1 MAKKDAD
8 IGITVKKSEDF
19 SEWFTQLVQKAELA
33 DIRYNIKGFTVF
45 REWSVLTMKKMY
57 SKMERALESKGHK
70 PLIMPT
76 LIPEQNFKVE
86 AEHIKGFT
94 PEVFWVTEHGNGKKF
109 DERLALRPTSET
121 AFYQMYSLWIRS
133 YNDLPYKRYQSA
145 NVFRCEG
152 KATRPFFRGR
162 EFLWIETHNAFAN
175 HEDAYK
181 QVLEDMET
189 TEEVL
194 LNEYALPFIF
204 FERPQWDKFP
214 GAKKTFASDAL
225 MPSGKVIQL
234 PSTHL
239 LGQGF
244 AKSFNVEFTDEKGEI
259 QTPHLTCYG
268 PAISRIY
275 GAMIALHSDDKG
287 LVLPFDLAPVQIVI
301 VPILF
306 DKTRDKVIKKCNE
319 LKKKLSKYIVEVD
332 LRENSS
338 GWKFNQWELK
348 GVPIRLEVGPKDLET
363 KSVMLARR
371 DKNKKEKIFE
381 KDLVKT
387 IDKIA
392 KGFTSDLIKKAQKQ
406 FKDNIIEANT
416 LKEIK
421 KAIGQEKIVK
431 ICFCSME
438 KEGENCANKIKDDVT
453 AEIRGTMVKKKE
465 TPKAEDKCVICGK
478 KAQHYVYV
486 AKSY

>member
-1 MAKKDAD
+1 MVKKDTDA
-8 IGITVKKSEDF
+8 GITVKKSDDF
-19 SEWFTQLVQKAELA
+19 SEWYTQLVQKAELA

-57 SKMERALESKGHK
+57 NKMETVLERKGHL
-70 PLIMPT
+70 PLVMPT
-76 LIPEQNFKVE
+76 LIPEQNFQIE

-94 PEVFWVTEHGNGKKF
+94 PEVFWVTEHGEGKKF
-109 DERLALRPTSET
+109 DERMALRPTSET

-133 YNDLPYKRYQSA
+133 YNDLPYKRYQSVS
-145 NVFRCEG
+145 VFRCEG

-189 TEEVL
+189 TDEVL
-194 LNEYALPFIF
+194 LNEFGLPFIF

-214 GAKKTFASDAL
+214 GAQKTFASDAL

-244 AKSFNVEFTDEKGEI
+244 AKSFNIEFTDEKGKTK
-259 QTPHLTCYG
+259 TPHLTCYG

-275 GAMIALHSDDKG
+275 GAMIALHGDDKG
-287 LVLPFDLAPVQIVI
+287 LVLPFDLAPIQIVI

-306 DKTRDKVIKKCNE
+306 EKTKEKVLKKCNE
-319 LKKKLSKYIVEVD
+319 LKKKLSNYIVEID
-332 LRENSS
+332 ERDQSP
-338 GWKFNQWELK
+338 GWKFNQWEMK
-348 GVPIRLEVGPKDLET
+348 GVPIRIEVGPKDLEN

-371 DKNKKEKIFE
+371 DKSNKDKISEKELVKTVDNIAKTFT
-381 KDLVKT
+381 KDLV
-387 IDKIA
+387 
-392 KGFTSDLIKKAQKQ
+392 KKAQKQ
-406 FKDNIIEANT
+406 FEGNIVEAKT
-416 LKEIK
+416 LKEIE
-421 KAIGQEKIVK
+421 KAVDNEKIVK
-431 ICFCSME
+431 VCFCSME
-438 KEGENCANKIKDDVT
+438 KDGEKCANKIKEDIT
-453 AEIRGTMVKKKE
+453 AEVRGVRFGEKE
-465 TPKAEDKCVICGK
+465 TELKSAKCVVCGK
-478 KAQHYVYV
+478 PAKHEVYI